1 MKRSTKRAY
10 RFELLEKRQMLSA
23 DGLGFELSRERLFE
37 MIASDF
43 YAEDVGHGHSGRDH
57 HHDRA
62 GGRSHRGE
70 GRGDSDRGVRDR
82 FTDTS
87 PLTPA
92 LSSQSQ
98 PEGEFVDVQVDVDPP
113 ASERVA
119 FTVVVIRD
127 PVEIAP
133 VAASAITNT
142 IESSRPPVAP
152 RISLQDLLGSQ
163 TRSAGSAE
171 LELRGEVEA
180 VEVSANSSTDLL
192 MRDLSR
198 TIETNE
204 STDSIDSVSRFSSDQ
219 SRIHLASFERQETF
233 SEIQQGSTEL
243 WNQDRIAVEVP
254 TTPLDSW
261 LQENSEVSEQIG
273 QLDRIINSI
282 SAAHSHN
289 SSSKDVSQ
297 RTPEFELAPEPSS
310 AGMILLSPVDSAS
323 VQPLA
328 TVVLDRIEETQLDDW
343 SVGIGFFQTLQVVGG
358 DNEPLFDNEQVR
370 SDSATD
376 PLTLKEI
383 DWEPEPISPAS
394 RATGVLVCLVGFQY
408 LYRRN
413 RLDEQQEDRTGR
425 VPMQRS

>member
-1 MKRSTKRAY
+1 MQ
-10 RFELLEKRQMLSA
+10 L
-23 DGLGFELSRERLFE
+23 
-37 MIASDF
+37 
-43 YAEDVGHGHSGRDH
+43 
-57 HHDRA
+57 
-62 GGRSHRGE
+62 
-70 GRGDSDRGVRDR
+70 
-82 FTDTS
+82 
-87 PLTPA
+87 
-92 LSSQSQ
+92 
-98 PEGEFVDVQVDVDPP
+98 DPP
-113 ASERVA
+113 TNDSVA

-142 IESSRPPVAP
+142 IESSRPLVAP

-163 TRSAGSAE
+163 TRSTGSAE

-180 VEVSANSSTDLL
+180 GEVSGNSSTDLV

-204 STDSIDSVSRFSSDQ
+204 NADSIDSVSRFSSDQ
-219 SRIHLASFERQETF
+219 SRIHLVSFERQETF

-243 WNQDRIAVEVP
+243 WDHDRIAVEVP

-261 LQENSEVSEQIG
+261 LQEKSDVSEQIE

-282 SAAHSHN
+282 SAAHSQN
-289 SSSKDVSQ
+289 SSSKTLSQ
-297 RTPEFELAPEPSS
+297 RTPEFELAAEPSC

-328 TVVLDRIEETQLDDW
+328 TVVLDRIEETQFDDW

-358 DNEPLFDNEQVR
+358 DDESLFDNEQVR
-370 SDSATD
+370 SDSSTD

-425 VPMQRS
+425 VPKQRS